1 VLAGHDSERK
11 RRSGLLEVG
20 VVMGGYKEIVRVKND
35 NHSRFDLTADPEE
48 KVNLAQPKSGLTR
61 DLRTWLEFVDHGLRQ
76 SDESPPEPLDEET
89 IEQLRALGY
98 AD

>member
-1 VLAGHDSERK
+1 MGSSRPTAGASPPGPGRGRGPAFSNDK
-11 RRSGLLEVG
+11 RW
-20 VVMGGYKEIVRVKND
+20 
-35 NHSRFDLTADPEE
+35 RFDLIADPRELL
-48 KVNLAQPKSGLTR
+48 NLADPKAEPTR

-76 SDESPPEPLDEET
+76 SDRDPPEPLDEET